1 MILTIE
7 QTEEGFNLKEK
18 CLSHG
23 TFRSGYRWK
32 VIGTYP
38 TYEEA
43 KARFDNS
50 KFYQSYGK
58 LI

>member
-1 MILTIE
+1 MILRIE
-7 QTEEGFNLKEK
+7 QTEGGYELQEQYK
-18 CLSHG
+18 SHNV
-23 TFRSGYRWK
+23 FRSGYKWK

-50 KFYQSYGK
+50 KFYQAYGK

>member
-1 MILTIE
+1 MILRIE
-7 QTEEGFNLKEK
+7 QTEEGHELQEQYK
-18 CLSHG
+18 SHG

-50 KFYQSYGK
+50 KFYQTYGK